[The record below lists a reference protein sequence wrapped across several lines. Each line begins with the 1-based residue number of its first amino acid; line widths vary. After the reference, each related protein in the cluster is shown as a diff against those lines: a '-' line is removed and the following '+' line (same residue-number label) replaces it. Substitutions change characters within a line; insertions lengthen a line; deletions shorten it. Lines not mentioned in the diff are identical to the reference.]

1 MFVVD
6 CPAHGGRTIL
16 SVDSITGLDQSDG
29 RIDVHLRCWCGGR
42 VVHHTGRAAR
52 RRNDGTDLAV

>member
-16 SVDSITGLDQSDG
+16 SLGAITRVEQSAG
-29 RIDVHLRCWCGGR
+29 RIDVHLRCWCGGS
-42 VVHHTGRAAR
+42 VVHHTGRSVR
-52 RRNDGTDLAV
+52 RRNDGADLAV